1 MPHTRPAISVTIRN
15 VADETD
21 MVRDGLSSSALMQ
34 ILPCGYDTQDGAVGE
49 ARDFLTDVAQSTG
62 QSGLALLEEACRRLN
77 GDPLARRFADR
88 LSVEILMQA
97 GKVASDLNTDEEE
110 PAIKWWP
117 IAEGMKAGD
126 ELLLLLSPAPIASV
140 YMNSIANDKGLVGSS
155 NNLRDVHQEAKNF
168 GKYLPARA
176 FSDVRLAPYRLLTGG
191 GIYGRGRLLGEPY
204 RDPNEGFLRGPIG
217 EIALFE
223 NPVDPTDLGLPSA
236 WSLEWSVLAEGA
248 GELPSVSLAE
258 VEKLANG
265 RPRSTVP
272 QPQAKMGANGSWA
285 PTARPPDGWELFE
298 KIGAGGQGS
307 VFRARRGDEVAVL
320 KLFTSGLGEK
330 ASQRADEI
338 VRLGTTL
345 KHQHPNILWYLEVL
359 TGEDGSTWVRMDD
372 GGADLFSLR
381 HQLSLEQKLSA
392 LIDAGE
398 ALSHLHAHGVAWLD
412 FKPENLLV
420 DETGTCRIADPDLLE
435 KATPRS
441 GTVEH
446 MPATPPPDAADDLY
460 AFLVTCIRVLARPG
474 SNDLARGAKLASL
487 LGHGDPLETD
497 ILNES
502 GVSKF
507 KTGPSVRGLE
517 DDDAEAA
524 DVAESSHPARLGDAL
539 RELKDARDLAA
550 KLDYARRLDSALM
563 DQLAT
568 E

>member
-1 MPHTRPAISVTIRN
+1 
-15 VADETD
+15 
-21 MVRDGLSSSALMQ
+21 MQ

-97 GKVASDLNTDEEE
+97 GDAVQAGKEASDLNTDEGE
-110 PAIKWWP
+110 PAIDWWP

-140 YMNSIANDKGLVGSS
+140 YMNSIANDNGLVGSS
-155 NNLRDVHQEAKNF
+155 NNLYDVHQEAKNF
-168 GKYLPARA
+168 GKYLPASA
-176 FSDVRLAPYRLLTGG
+176 FKNLRLAPYRLLTGG
-191 GIYGRGRLLGEPY
+191 GIYGRGRLLGAPN
-204 RDPNEGFLRGPIG
+204 RDPNEGFLSGPIG
-217 EIALFE
+217 EIVLFE

-258 VEKLANG
+258 VTKLANG
-265 RPRSTVP
+265 RSRSTRVP
-272 QPQAKMGANGSWA
+272 QPQAKMGANRSWA

-298 KIGAGGQGS
+298 KIGVGGQGS
-307 VFRARRGDEVAVL
+307 AFRARRGDEVAVL
-320 KLFTSGLGEK
+320 KLFTSEK
-330 ASQRADEI
+330 ASQHAEEI
-338 VRLGTTL
+338 VRLGTKL
-345 KHQHPNILWYLEVL
+345 KHPNILWYLEVL

-372 GGADLFSLR
+372 GGADLVSLIPK
-381 HQLSLEQKLSA
+381 LTLAQKLSA

-420 DETGTCRIADPDLLE
+420 DKNGTCRIADPDLVP
-435 KATPRS
+435 KITDRS
-441 GTVEH
+441 GTGEH
-446 MPATPPPDAADDLY
+446 MPATPPPEVARDLY
-460 AFLVTCIRVLARPG
+460 AFLVTCIRVLAKPK
-474 SNDLARGAKLASL
+474 SNDLKRGAKLGAL

-497 ILNES
+497 ILNKS
-502 GVSKF
+502 GVSEF
-507 KTGPSVRGLE
+507 KTGPSEAGRE
-517 DDDAEAA
+517 DGDAEAA
-524 DVAESSHPARLGDAL
+524 DVAESSRPTRLGDAL
-539 RELKDARDLAA
+539 SELKVARDLADQ
-550 KLDYARRLDSALM
+550 LDYARHLDSALM